1 MAKRRRG
8 IIMAIAYKLYE
19 FRIFEIDVEYLERPN
34 EDVYTATVP
43 AEFNI
48 SAYMPENYEI
58 LSIEEQHRRLQDFV
72 MARLYD
78 DITFDTPDAP
88 IFTIDK
94 VEFCF
99 EEVDKETGMLK
110 RITPTMEEAKTAL
123 RRLETVMPSDP
134 NKVRFGEYSKYT
146 DSYEP
151 FIEDIITL
159 KLALKQWQI
168 AYENW
173 QMTETDL
180 STLKAKV
187 KITPTLT
194 VEDLSPEELGEL
206 LDELN
211 AKRE

>member
-1 MAKRRRG
+1 MG
-8 IIMAIAYKLYE
+8 IVYKLYE

-58 LSIEEQHRRLQDFV
+58 LPIEEQHRRLQDFV

-123 RRLETVMPSDP
+123 HRLETVIPSSPDDVP
-134 NKVRFGEYSKYT
+134 YGEYSKYT

-194 VEDLSPEELGEL
+194 VEDLSPEEL
-206 LDELN
+206 DELN
-211 AKRE
+211 AKGE